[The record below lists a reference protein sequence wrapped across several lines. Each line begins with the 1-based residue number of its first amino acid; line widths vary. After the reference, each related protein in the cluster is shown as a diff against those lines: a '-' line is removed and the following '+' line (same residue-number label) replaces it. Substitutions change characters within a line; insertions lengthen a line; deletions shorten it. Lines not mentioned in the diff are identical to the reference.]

1 MINQLNFKK
10 NKKVVAI
17 CCLLFSFMLNAQQN
31 NVNVDSLY
39 YKANNLYKKSKLKQA
54 LPIVNRALKI
64 APEYIDIRVLRI
76 RIAQRLKVG
85 EISKKDLK
93 ILLSDKTKQEYRLLT
108 LNQLNLS
115 ESKKE
120 LNDFIDYID
129 DFYKDDIDYDLS
141 KAEAYHRLKNTQSAK
156 KTVNKLSKLSLN
168 EGQTYR
174 YRRLLKQLNSNQI
187 SINYELNTFAGDY
200 SRTSPW
206 NTFQLGYM
214 KFIGKHSVGARV
226 TYSERF
232 TDDATLYELES
243 YPVISDKMYGFVKF
257 ECFI

>member
-141 KAEAYHRLKNTQSAK
+141 KAEAYHRLKKHTKCQK
-156 KTVNKLSKLSLN
+156 
-168 EGQTYR
+168 
-174 YRRLLKQLNSNQI
+174 NS
-187 SINYELNTFAGDY
+187 
-200 SRTSPW
+200 
-206 NTFQLGYM
+206 
-214 KFIGKHSVGARV
+214 
-226 TYSERF
+226 
-232 TDDATLYELES
+232 
-243 YPVISDKMYGFVKF
+243 
-257 ECFI
+257 